1 MKFYYKA
8 LFLGTILLMTHDT
21 ASAMFSRCAK
31 ELGEIG
37 ARSVRLRSV
46 VSATPVI
53 DLTTRG
59 IHSTRILRMPYGAII
74 ESRELSDKLEAEK
87 KVVGPVTPTDS
98 NRDEEFLSATRKTL
112 YKEIS
117 ETAKN
122 SNPSAVQNSTPEA
135 FFGAILAGC

>member
-1 MKFYYKA
+1 
-8 LFLGTILLMTHDT
+8 
-21 ASAMFSRCAK
+21 
-31 ELGEIG
+31 
-37 ARSVRLRSV
+37 
-46 VSATPVI
+46 
-53 DLTTRG
+53 
-59 IHSTRILRMPYGAII
+59 MPYGAII